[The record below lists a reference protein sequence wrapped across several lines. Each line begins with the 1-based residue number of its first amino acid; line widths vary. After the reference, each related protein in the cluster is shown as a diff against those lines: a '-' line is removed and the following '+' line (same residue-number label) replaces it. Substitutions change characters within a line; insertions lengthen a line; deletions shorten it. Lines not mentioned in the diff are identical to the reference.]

1 MNVTKKVDALH
12 APEKSRDEK
21 LYMVLSTMEF
31 TRNEYRVSELDE
43 GMYVIEQVICGW
55 WKQRYLIDNKKYRA
69 YEIMNGNMDFVN
81 FTTDDIDWDSIQQ
94 LPEKAKMRAQ
104 ELDAQFPTFIRGFR
118 KGVAEVSWQLNPDGR
133 YYMDDDGF
141 GMTSDEEITVYGYID
156 AEMNV
161 LVKFQYIDKNWKRLD
176 KMRRE
181 AEKALKKRES
191 K

>member
-12 APEKSRDEK
+12 APGKSMDEK
-21 LYMVLSTMEF
+21 LYLVLSTMEF

-43 GMYVIEQVICGW
+43 GVYVIEQLICGW

-181 AEKALKKRES
+181 AEKALKKRKS